1 MPVSWAPPV
10 HRASGQE
17 VSLRALGK
25 KLGSTSYLSLCLTAT
40 TLPDWSW
47 LNEPTKGHS
56 LIAGCCGWGPLRA
69 DQWLSG
75 TPNGPVVNFP
85 W

>member
-25 KLGSTSYLSLCLTAT
+25 RLGSTSYFSLCLTAT
-40 TLPDWSW
+40 TLPDCSW
-47 LNEPTKGHS
+47 LKGLTKGHS
-56 LIAGCCGWGPLRA
+56 
-69 DQWLSG
+69 DSWLLVGGALPCRPMAEQDHKQLLTNS
-75 TPNGPVVNFP
+75 
-85 W
+85 